1 MIKVTASTTPPLYWI
16 QSGWNNLYQYVK
28 MKVIIKLSP
37 SFTQLNKMKK
47 FLIAFL
53 IIFIIASSVVFV
65 WGKGKFYSPQKS
77 QNYLTD
83 TLLYRI
89 NGGKIKQ
96 VSLSDSDIASDI
108 GNSMLELLRS
118 ADSTFRLMVTPDM
131 LKQIRKKDHVEI
143 IFKTEKDIDLSKIA
157 KGHVAVK
164 RILIGLEGKLSWTE
178 NGRCV
183 IFYGDPEIRA
193 YNFAVVTNPS
203 ISKAHFVKLIRNL
216 QQE

>member
-1 MIKVTASTTPPLYWI
+1 
-16 QSGWNNLYQYVK
+16 
-28 MKVIIKLSP
+28 
-37 SFTQLNKMKK
+37 MKK

-53 IIFIIASSVVFV
+53 IIFIIIASSAVFV
-65 WGKGKFYSPQKS
+65 WGKGKFYLSPKS

-83 TLLYRI
+83 TLCYRF

-96 VSLSDSDIASDI
+96 VSLSDSDNASDI
-108 GNSMLELLRS
+108 GNSVLELLGL

-131 LKQIRKKDHVEI
+131 LKQIRKQDHVEI
-143 IFKTEKDIDLSKIA
+143 IFKTEKDVNLSKIA

-193 YNFAVVTNPS
+193 YNFAVVTNPN
-203 ISKAHFVKLIRNL
+203 ISKAQFVELLGNF